1 MLVADISCDV
11 NGSIEFLDRTT
22 NVDSPYFQ
30 YDPILKR
37 EVSEQISS
45 NGVTMMGVD
54 ILPTELPRD
63 SSEYFGDAFLPVLE
77 KYLDSKDNKAS
88 SELSELVSFNSYF
101 SVFPFPCC
109 ISHRFRFALCLDE
122 CLHCGEWFV
131 DARLATLGKFS
142 EASVW

>member
-37 EVSEQISS
+37 EVSERISS

-63 SSEYFGDAFLPVLE
+63 SSMYFGDALLPVLE
-77 KYLDSKDNKAS
+77 KYLDSKDSQATS
-88 SELSELVSFNSYF
+88 QLSELVSFSWHLPA
-101 SVFPFPCC
+101 FPFPC
-109 ISHRFRFALCLDE
+109 
-122 CLHCGEWFV
+122 
-131 DARLATLGKFS
+131 
-142 EASVW
+142 